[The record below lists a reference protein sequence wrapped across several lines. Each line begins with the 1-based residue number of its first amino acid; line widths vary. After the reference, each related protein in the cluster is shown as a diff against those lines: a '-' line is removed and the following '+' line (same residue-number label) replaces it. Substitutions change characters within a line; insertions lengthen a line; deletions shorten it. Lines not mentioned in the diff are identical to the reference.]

1 MTIRSYRGGFSSAA
15 TSSYSPSFYGGGIF
29 GQTTRVTI
37 ILYII
42 LAIALA
48 LGIYY
53 IYNYL
58 TAKYKVGYKENSE
71 HIPVEGVSN
80 NECEVLLFS
89 TTWCPHCKSAKPIW
103 EEIKIQYKGKTV
115 NGYTIVFTEVDCTND
130 SPEVTKMMDRYKIEG
145 FPTIKLLKNG
155 QVTEFDAKVTK
166 ENLQQFIN
174 TAV

>member
-89 TTWCPHCKSAKPIW
+89 TTWCLTANQQSQSGKKLRFNIKEKPSMDTLLFLPKS
-103 EEIKIQYKGKTV
+103 
-115 NGYTIVFTEVDCTND
+115 
-130 SPEVTKMMDRYKIEG
+130 
-145 FPTIKLLKNG
+145 
-155 QVTEFDAKVTK
+155 
-166 ENLQQFIN
+166 
-174 TAV
+174 TAQMIRPK